1 MSSDPHQKSRDNLF
15 AKPLGKVGNFAFD
28 DNVARVF
35 PDMIKR
41 SVPGYETI
49 IAMTGILAETCLLEH
64 TRCYDLGSSLGASTL
79 AIARHT
85 ADRQRRLVA
94 VDNSP
99 AMIER
104 SAEILTKL
112 GIADSVELICDDV
125 LNIEI
130 ANASMVVLNFT
141 LQFIPQEERRPLI
154 ERIYRGLNPG
164 GILVL
169 SEKVCFNDAQLDE
182 LMIDLH
188 HRFKLANGYSDLEI
202 SQKRTALENI
212 LVPETLQDHRQRLM
226 ECGFSSSDV
235 WFQCFNFASLIAI
248 KTPVK
253 NGKNDK
259 RVSEP

>member
-1 MSSDPHQKSRDNLF
+1 MNTDSHPKGRDNLF
-15 AKPLGKVGNFAFD
+15 AQPLGDVGNFVFD
-28 DNVARVF
+28 ANVARVF

-49 IAMTGILAETCLLEH
+49 IAMTGILAETYLIEQ
-64 TRCYDLGSSLGASTL
+64 TSCYDLGSSLGASTL

-85 ADRQRRLVA
+85 TNRQRRLVA

-104 SAEILTKL
+104 SAEILAKL
-112 GIADSVELICDDV
+112 GIADSVELVCDNI
-125 LNIEI
+125 LNVDIS
-130 ANASMVVLNFT
+130 NASMVVLNFT
-141 LQFIPQEERRPLI
+141 LQFVPLKARRPLI

-164 GILVL
+164 GILLL
-169 SEKVCFNDAQLDE
+169 SEKVCFNDAHLDE

-202 SQKRTALENI
+202 SQKRSALDNI
-212 LVPETLQDHRQRLM
+212 LLPETLQAHRERLID
-226 ECGFSSSDV
+226 CGFSSSDV

-253 NGKNDK
+253 KSKLHK